1 MKYNIIAVD
10 FDGTLC
16 FDKYPGTGNLNMY
29 AIGMLIKYRRMGGKL
44 ILWTCRHDE
53 PLDDA
58 VEACR
63 QAGLEFDAVNENDPE
78 HVKYWSE
85 LTGELSLSPK
95 IYADLY
101 IDDKALKFSELGKDG
116 GLNWFAINREI
127 FEEDETC
134 FA

>member
-1 MKYNIIAVD
+1 LKYNIIAVD

-29 AIGMLIKYRRMGGKL
+29 AVGVLIKYRRMGGKL
-44 ILWTCRHDE
+44 ILWTCRYDK

-78 HVKYWSE
+78 HAAKWA
-85 LTGELSLSPK
+85 TKNGTDKFSPK
-95 IYADLY
+95 VYADLY
-101 IDDKALKFSELGKDG
+101 IDDKALKFSEVNKDN
-116 GLNWFAINREI
+116 GLDWFAINKEI
-127 FEEDETC
+127 FGGDL
-134 FA
+134 